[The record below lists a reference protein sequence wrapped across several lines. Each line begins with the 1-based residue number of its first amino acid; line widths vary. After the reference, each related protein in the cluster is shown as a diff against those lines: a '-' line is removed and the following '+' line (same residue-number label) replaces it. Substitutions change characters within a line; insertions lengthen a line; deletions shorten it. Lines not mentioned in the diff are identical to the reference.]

1 MSDGAAGAGSVP
13 MTLDGTGGPTRASGH
28 VGSHSGVVYSRLFHV
43 TVTGFQERRAS
54 KRAPR
59 SKHVS
64 GVGVKLL
71 ASQGLAH
78 TRRRRGLPKAVA
90 MGR

>member
-1 MSDGAAGAGSVP
+1 MLDGAAGAGSVP
-13 MTLDGTGGPTRASGH
+13 MALDGAGGSTRASGH
-28 VGSHSGVVYSRLFHV
+28 VGSHSGVYSRLFHV
-43 TVTGFQERRAS
+43 TVTGFQEPRAS

-59 SKHVS
+59 HKHVS

-78 TRRRRGLPKAVA
+78 TRQRRGLPKAVA